1 MKNYLFY
8 VGIDI
13 SKSKLDVVVLEKQS
27 PNVSNHFIVEN
38 NLKGIKEILKNLI
51 KQLEFRCVRS
61 TNNETPVER
70 NRLYVLQL
78 WSYRK
83 VLIENYKRQ
92 VSLFFFLER
101 ITLGFIVFS
110 FTLTF
115 LKPFLILI
123 SLYFFTGLWRFFTV

>member
-92 VSLFFFLER
+92 VSLFFFWSELR
-101 ITLGFIVFS
+101 LV
-110 FTLTF
+110 L
-115 LKPFLILI
+115 
-123 SLYFFTGLWRFFTV
+123 